1 MIIQEAPHHAAA
13 AQAEAVPHVQVVIYK
28 LTGKS
33 GQECKILKIIL
44 DKWLIQTINIFKRIY
59 NGAFTMEEKNEEKE
73 VLKAKR

>member
-44 DKWLIQTINIFKRIY
+44 DK
-59 NGAFTMEEKNEEKE
+59 
-73 VLKAKR
+73 